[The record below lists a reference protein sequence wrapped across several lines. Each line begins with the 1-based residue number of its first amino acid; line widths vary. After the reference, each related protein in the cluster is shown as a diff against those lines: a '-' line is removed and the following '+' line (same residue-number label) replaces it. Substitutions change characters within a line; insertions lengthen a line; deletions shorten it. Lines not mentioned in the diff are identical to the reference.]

1 MNNFNTTLFNLGVNP
16 SKALPKMWD
25 TIDKEMDLL
34 SCNIYTYSPDDV
46 SDDPYGEEGLI
57 WSTNLFFFNKH
68 KKRVCYLYLR
78 GLSSLSHSPMEINR
92 VGGWRADMGGVSS
105 GQEGWDD
112 SDDDAFDDE
121 FQESSSVWGG
131 DEYDDD
137 GFLETMEV

>member
-1 MNNFNTTLFNLGVNP
+1 MNNFNSTLFSLGVNL
-16 SKALPKMWD
+16 SRSLPRMWD

-34 SCNIYTYSPDDV
+34 SCNIYAYSPDDV

-78 GLSSLSHSPMEINR
+78 GLSTLSHSPLETNM
-92 VGGWRADMGGVSS
+92 VGGWRAETGGMGS
-105 GQEGWDD
+105 GHEGWDD
-112 SDDDAFDDE
+112 SDDEFDDD
-121 FQESSSVWGG
+121 FVESKSIWG
-131 DEYDDD
+131 DDSYDDDD